1 VSRKV
6 VPFAEEPEWIGKLVC
21 DGSGFWR
28 RQQRIRSAPAI
39 AGDGSMIG
47 ASYVR
52 HAARYNRWQNEIF
65 YAVVDTLPEAER
77 RRERGAFF
85 GSIHSTLNHH
95 LSADQIWMSRF
106 AGTRNA
112 AAISFPKPTCFEL
125 GTMDRA
131 PLPTLSFEALRLIRS
146 A

>member
-1 VSRKV
+1 
-6 VPFAEEPEWIGKLVC
+6 
-21 DGSGFWR
+21 
-28 RQQRIRSAPAI
+28 
-39 AGDGSMIG
+39 MIG

-106 AGTRNA
+106 AGTRKA
-112 AAISFPKPTCFEL
+112 AAISFPKLTCFEL
-125 GTMDRA
+125 GTIDRA